1 MHFYDE
7 LRRNLQGAICKV
19 SLDIKQNNSLLALF
33 QGFFLS
39 LLLVSQQ
46 ASDFGNELG
55 RQTGCTVV
63 HISKPSELKKMTR
76 LTVKLGCV
84 RRSTGSKL
92 HERAPCVPSF
102 LTGWITF
109 ASES

>member
-1 MHFYDE
+1 M
-7 LRRNLQGAICKV
+7 QGAICKV
-19 SLDIKQNNSLLALF
+19 SLDIKQNNSPLALF

-39 LLLVSQQ
+39 PMLVSQQ

-63 HISKPSELKKMTR
+63 RSSKHSELKKMTR
-76 LTVKLGCV
+76 LTVKLECV
-84 RRSTGSKL
+84 RSTGSKL

-102 LTGWITF
+102 LTGWIIF